1 MIFPRNLKRPIF
13 SFGTPQKKKL
23 EISISAR
30 CDFWCRHYQLIRSG
44 LYPSR
49 INPSEQYILE
59 DTKKVAF
66 HVKSDSTVGQGKSTD
81 GRERFRW
88 SAVEEGVS
96 T

>member
-1 MIFPRNLKRPIF
+1 VDIYRVPQGEIKDLSFDTKCLKEEGKI
-13 SFGTPQKKKL
+13 QKN
-23 EISISAR
+23 IV
-30 CDFWCRHYQLIRSG
+30 
-44 LYPSR
+44 
-49 INPSEQYILE
+49 E

>member
-1 MIFPRNLKRPIF
+1 MMAPLARQQVLRSVNMGKI
-13 SFGTPQKKKL
+13 QKN
-23 EISISAR
+23 IV
-30 CDFWCRHYQLIRSG
+30 
-44 LYPSR
+44 
-49 INPSEQYILE
+49 E